1 MEFTQMFRKSLL
13 SLALLGAGLLGVSAV
28 PASALSGPFVQQS
41 INLDVN
47 GADNIEL
54 AASKRE
60 RVIRDLRKRDI
71 RRYERRLHG
80 PRCLRRFGNCRHY
93 HGGYY
98 YHTPWWTLPLI
109 GSTLFLGNRYYGYG
123 GGYGSRHVEWCLNRY
138 RSYNV
143 RTNTWVGYSGRVYQ
157 CRSPYWP

>member
-41 INLDVN
+41 FYSGAN
-47 GADNIEL
+47 GDNHIEL

-60 RVIRDLRKRDI
+60 RVIRDLRNRDI
-71 RRYERRLHG
+71 RRYERRRDG
-80 PRCLRRFGNCRHY
+80 PRCLTRYGNCRY
-93 HGGYY
+93 YYGGYY
-98 YHTPWWTLPLI
+98 YHSPWWTFPLI
-109 GSTLFLGNRYYGYG
+109 GGTLFLGNRYYG
-123 GGYGSRHVEWCLNRY
+123 GGYGSRHVQWCLDRY